1 MADMLPHLDS
11 LQVKNSIM
19 VYIFYHME
27 EGIYRNK

>member
-1 MADMLPHLDS
+1 MADMLSRSDS

-19 VYIFYHME
+19 VYILYHME